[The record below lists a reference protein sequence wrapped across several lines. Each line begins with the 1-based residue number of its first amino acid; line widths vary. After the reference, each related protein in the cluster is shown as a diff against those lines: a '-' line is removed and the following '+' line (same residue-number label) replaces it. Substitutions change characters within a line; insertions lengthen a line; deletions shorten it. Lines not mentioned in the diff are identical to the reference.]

1 MKGIILAAGRGVRLG
16 PHTAD
21 KPKSLIPL
29 GGITLLQR
37 NVENLRKAGVKEVV
51 VVVGYR
57 HEMIEDMLA
66 KNFPANF
73 YRTIMN
79 PDYTRGSG
87 SSLVCAQQE
96 MQGDIIMVES
106 DLLYDGEILKRLSAP
121 SVKKA
126 LTMGFFNH
134 NRKEVKLYLKN
145 NYIQKAQ
152 WAEPEDKEADGDWVG
167 FTRLDSEGSHALKTI
182 LEQTHPEQGK
192 EIGYESFIFEL
203 VQKYQFQSILIQDLP
218 WIEIDNEIDLKK
230 AIEEVYPRIEARE
243 KASCR
248 SQH

>member
-29 GGITLLQR
+29 DGKPLLLR
-37 NVENLRKAGVKEVV
+37 NVENLRKVGVEKVF

-57 HEMIEDMLA
+57 HEMIEELLA
-66 KNFPANF
+66 KHFPSNF
-73 YRTIMN
+73 YQTIMN

-87 SSLVCAQQE
+87 SSLVCTQKE

-106 DLLYDGEILKRLSAP
+106 DLLYDIEILERLSAP
-121 SVKKA
+121 SISKA
-126 LTMGFFNH
+126 LTMGYFNH
-134 NRKEVKLYLKN
+134 NRREVKLYLKD

-167 FTRLDSEGSHALKTI
+167 FTRLDKEGSHALKTM
-182 LEQTHPEQGK
+182 LEQTNPEQGK
-192 EIGYESFIFEL
+192 EIGYESFIFDL
-203 VQKYQFQSILIQDLP
+203 VQKYRFQSVFIQDLP

-230 AIEEVYPRIEARE
+230 AQEEVYPKIEERE
-243 KASCR
+243 KNFSKKI
-248 SQH
+248 H